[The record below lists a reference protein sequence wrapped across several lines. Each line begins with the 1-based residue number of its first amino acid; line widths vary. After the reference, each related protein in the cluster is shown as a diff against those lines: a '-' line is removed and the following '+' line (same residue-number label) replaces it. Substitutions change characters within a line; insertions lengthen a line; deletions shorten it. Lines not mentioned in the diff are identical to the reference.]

1 MRRGPVALI
10 IADQLEAVPFIK
22 GLKLKKVPSGP
33 FPVYKSK
40 GLALVISGIGRS
52 NAAMATAWACTAL
65 SPRILLNLGAAG
77 STDGKFLPGDC
88 LQVARAVEPERK
100 HLRNG
105 AAYEHRPATLKGF
118 RCAVTA
124 TMDRAV
130 LSGRDRKALA
140 RMASLVEME
149 CAAFIQACHK
159 FDRRCYAFKLV
170 TDAPGHTSSADII
183 YNLKKYRDSFF
194 SFFSSQVLPKLR

>member
-1 MRRGPVALI
+1 MRRGPVALV
-10 IADQLEAVPFIK
+10 IADLLEAAPFIK
-22 GLKLKKVPSGP
+22 GLKLKKAACGP
-33 FPVYKSK
+33 FPVYKGK
-40 GLALVISGIGRS
+40 GLALVISGIGKS

-65 SPRILLNLGAAG
+65 SPRLLLNLGAAG
-77 STDGKFLPGDC
+77 STDGKFQPGDC
-88 LQVARAVEPERK
+88 LQIALAVEPERT
-100 HLRNG
+100 HFRNG
-105 AAYEHRPATLKGF
+105 APYEHRPATLKGL

-149 CAAFIQACHK
+149 CAAFIQACRK

-170 TDAPGHTSSADII
+170 TDAPGHTSGADIVR
-183 YNLKKYRDSFF
+183 NLKKYRDGFF
-194 SFFSSQVLPKLR
+194 SFFSSKILPKL

>member
-10 IADQLEAVPFIK
+10 IADLLEAVPFIK
-22 GLKLKKVPSGP
+22 GLKLKKTASGP
-33 FPVYKSK
+33 FPVYKGK
-40 GLALVISGIGRS
+40 GLALVISGIGKS

-77 STDGKFLPGDC
+77 STDGKFQPGDC
-88 LQVARAVEPERK
+88 LLVALAVEPERK
-100 HLRNG
+100 HLRSG
-105 AAYEHRPATLKGF
+105 ATYEHRPDTMKGF

-130 LSGRDRKALA
+130 LSGRDRKAMA
-140 RMASLVEME
+140 RVASLVEME
-149 CAAFIQACHK
+149 CAAFIQACRK

-170 TDAPGHTSSADII
+170 TDAPGHTSSADILR
-183 YNLKKYRDSFF
+183 NLKEYRDSFF
-194 SFFSSQVLPKLR
+194 SFFSSKVLPRLQ